1 MIHGPRLHSYK
12 YVTILLVLIFTI
24 CISTGVRVARAL
36 ETRALQHL
44 FDLNQ
49 AANSPLSLPSDVAV
63 APDGR
68 IYVVDG
74 NNDRIAVYSDDGK
87 FVSTIGSTGAADG
100 QLSSPIGIDVDNKGD
115 VYVADSGNYRLQV
128 FNAAGKFIRQIP
140 LREKNVRIKPVDVAV
155 DNEKQILYITG
166 NNNHKV
172 MLYSIGG
179 KYLRAWG
186 HQGNN
191 PGEFRYPA
199 TITVSD
205 DGLIYVVDVLNSRV
219 QIFERNGNVLTVA
232 GSWGVLPG
240 QLFRP
245 KGVAVDAKG
254 AIYVSDSYMGLIEVF
269 DNTKQFSYVL
279 GKDNSPH
286 KFITP
291 AGITLDKHQRIY
303 VTEMLSNKVSVYKLK

>member
-1 MIHGPRLHSYK
+1 MTHAPRHHNCK
-12 YVTILLVLIFTI
+12 RVYVLLFLTFALG
-24 CISTGVRVARAL
+24 ISAGVRDARAL
-36 ETRALQHL
+36 ETRGLQHL
-44 FDLNQ
+44 FDLT
-49 AANSPLSLPSDVAV
+49 AAENTPLSLPSDVAV

-74 NNDRIAVYSDDGK
+74 NNDRVVVYNTEGK
-87 FVSTIGSTGAADG
+87 FLSTIGSKGTADG

-115 VYVADSGNYRLQV
+115 IYVADSGNYRLQV

-140 LREKNVRIKPVDVAV
+140 LQEKHVRIKPVDVAV
-155 DNEKQILYITG
+155 DNAKQILYVTG
-166 NNNHKV
+166 NTNHKV
-172 MLYSIGG
+172 MRYSING
-179 KYLRAWG
+179 KYLGAWG
-186 HQGNN
+186 HRGNN

-205 DGLIYVVDVLNSRV
+205 EGLIYVVDVLNSRV

-269 DNTKQFSYVL
+269 DNTKQFSHVL
-279 GKDNSPH
+279 GSDNTAH

-291 AGITLDKHQRIY
+291 AGITLDRHGRIY
-303 VTEMLSNKVSVYKLK
+303 VTEMLGNKVSVYKLK